1 MDTPS
6 EPLAVDEAPDK
17 RATGL
22 SLSQLAIRG
31 GGYLIGREAIGML
44 LRLAGVVVVI
54 RLIGPSAFG
63 IYTAASAF
71 ALFMASFAQMG
82 LEVYLIRLGPAV
94 EARRYNQAFSLL
106 LVTSVAVTAVGE
118 ALTLAVG
125 GLLRP
130 IGVLEPLRVLLLC
143 IPLNVLWAPAQ
154 AAIERRFDYRT
165 MGMIELVGDVIL
177 YATAIPLALTHHRE
191 WSLVAGFFAWQGWL
205 FVATWVASRLRYR
218 WDWSWEAVREFIR
231 HGLGFSSS
239 DWLRRASD
247 LVNPLVVGTFL
258 GAAGV
263 GYVAFAQRLV
273 DTLGFAKRSA
283 FRLGLVAMSRVP
295 DRDEK
300 RLRYSIEEGSLLQL
314 LSLGIPFACFSV
326 CARWIV
332 PVVFGPQW
340 VRGLPVYGLLALAA
354 TVGASGLVQ
363 STFLYSRGRNLVVA
377 TTVALRVLVLGVSA
391 VVLVRVTGLDGF
403 GWASLGALGALGYL
417 HVVMRQMFAFSYR
430 KVIPWLVVLGPVIA
444 FPVTPMPG
452 ALFLLAGL
460 PLVALPPMRRE
471 IVRLVN
477 LFRWA
482 ATRQDRQA
490 SSPAAEQPVG
500 APGNG
505 EGVFGVRVAP
515 PVPEPIL
522 GPVRLS
528 ELFAPD
534 PLTGLANLGGFTAG
548 LGCSLATLR
557 SRAGTVGVVLVEV
570 PEGEAP
576 GERGFPRVQE
586 SAAWLSEYV
595 RDSDIVARLGPTILG
610 VLVHLPYEVELETF
624 RSRVAEML
632 GALPLGE
639 GAAVRT
645 SVTSVAT
652 GVAVDPEVFLLH
664 AFDALTGRAEP
675 PTGAPR
681 RHWLA
686 GFDAVLARGATPFV
700 GKEAFSGMGG
710 SAFRRLPSLEAHP

>member
-1 MDTPS
+1 
-6 EPLAVDEAPDK
+6 
-17 RATGL
+17 
-22 SLSQLAIRG
+22 
-31 GGYLIGREAIGML
+31 ML
-44 LRLAGVVVVI
+44 LRLIGVVVVI

-82 LEVYLIRLGPAV
+82 LEVYLIRLGTAI
-94 EARRYNQAFSLL
+94 EARHYDQAFSLL
-106 LVTSVAVTAVGE
+106 LVTSVVVTAVGE

-205 FVATWVASRLRYR
+205 FVATWIASRLRYR
-218 WDWSWEAVREFIR
+218 WDWSWEAVREFFR

-239 DWLRRASD
+239 DWLRRAGD

-295 DRDEK
+295 NRDEK

-391 VVLVRVTGLDGF
+391 TALVRLTGLDGF

-444 FPVTPMPG
+444 FPVAPMPW
-452 ALFLLAGL
+452 ALLLLAGL

-482 ATRQDRQA
+482 AARQDRQT
-490 SSPAAEQPVG
+490 SSPAIEWTGDA
-500 APGNG
+500 AGNG
-505 EGVFGVRVAP
+505 AGVFGGTAAP
-515 PVPEPIL
+515 SAPDPVL
-522 GPVRLS
+522 GTIRLS

-534 PLTGLANLGGFTAG
+534 PLTGIANLGGFTDR
-548 LGCSLATLR
+548 LGRSLATLR
-557 SRAGTVGVVLVEV
+557 SATGTVGVILVEV
-570 PEGEAP
+570 PEPEAP
-576 GERGFPRVQE
+576 GPRGFPRIQQV
-586 SAAWLSEYV
+586 AAWLSEYV
-595 RDSDIVARLGPTILG
+595 RDDDVVARLGPALLG
-610 VLVHLPYEVELETF
+610 LLVHLPYEVELETL

-632 GALPLGE
+632 GALPLGD
-639 GAAVRT
+639 GVAVRT
-645 SVTSVAT
+645 SATSVASGEAIDT
-652 GVAVDPEVFLLH
+652 EVFLLH
-664 AFDALTGRAEP
+664 ALDALTGRAEP
-675 PTGAPR
+675 PAGTPR

-686 GFDAVLARGATPFV
+686 GFDAVLARGGNPFA
-700 GKEAFSGMGG
+700 GKEALSRVNG
-710 SAFRRLPSLEAHP
+710 SVFRRFPSLETHP